1 MNHTALWG
9 LHPNS
14 DDPRSIDRGER
25 DVLKQRYPVLASHS
39 GPIEAR
45 PLTRKEDKD
54 EATNAAAVAAVVNC
68 SSCSSASRAK
78 VRPEGSLAWIPGRV
92 RLGSLGIPRREES
105 EKSGR
110 VNLIMILFYTGKCI
124 LP

>member
-25 DVLKQRYPVLASHS
+25 DVLKKRYPVLASHS

-54 EATNAAAVAAVVNC
+54 EATNAAAVAVVNC
-68 SSCSSASRAK
+68 SSCSSASLAK
-78 VRPEGSLAWIPGRV
+78 VRPERSLAWISGRV
-92 RLGSLGIPRREES
+92 RLGSQGIPRREEN
-105 EKSGR
+105 EKSQAGS
-110 VNLIMILFYTGKCI
+110 T
-124 LP
+124 

>member
-9 LHPNS
+9 HQPNS

-25 DVLKQRYPVLASHS
+25 DVLKKRYPVLASHS

-54 EATNAAAVAAVVNC
+54 EATNAAVAVVNC

-78 VRPEGSLAWIPGRV
+78 VRPERSLAWIPGRV
-92 RLGSLGIPRREES
+92 RLGSQGIPRIEES

-110 VNLIMILFYTGKCI
+110 VNLIMILFCTGK
-124 LP
+124 